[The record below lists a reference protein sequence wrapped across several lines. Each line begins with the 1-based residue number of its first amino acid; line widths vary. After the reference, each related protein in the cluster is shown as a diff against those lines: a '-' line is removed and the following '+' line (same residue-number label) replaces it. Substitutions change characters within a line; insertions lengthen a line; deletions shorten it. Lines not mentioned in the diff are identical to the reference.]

1 MVFRPV
7 NAAAIVMFAAT
18 AAAAQPVTPPEAVQ
32 KPVTSAAPVAA
43 PDLAKVPPAADP
55 SLDTMTPLPGLG
67 VDWPATS
74 APVTGLAPIDPAAA
88 AAHAASPASAMPS
101 PAAASA
107 PVAAAPSPAAAGT
120 PAGDAAAD
128 PELAG
133 TRYTLEVSGL
143 GPLDLDVRFR
153 AISELYKARKATA
166 NLAQL
171 NRRITEDSELI
182 DELLRSRGYYG
193 GTTAARI
200 TPPAT
205 AGQPATVTLTV
216 VPGPLYRFSTVAL
229 HAPPATPPG
238 LIAPLIG
245 VAPGDAVAAEPVQA
259 AQDALKAKL
268 AEKGYAF
275 PVVAAPEIVIDHA
288 THTATLTQAI
298 DPGPRGRFGVIRANK
313 KSVLTAK
320 QLQRLARFRP
330 GDIYDS
336 GKVDDLRRA
345 MIATGLF
352 GAVNI
357 APVKASTEASGDAV
371 VDLRIR
377 TESAPLRTVAATGG
391 YSTSQGVRVEASWQ
405 HRNLLPPGG
414 AVTFSIVAAQREQAA
429 GAVLRRQNWRARD
442 LTLNVRAQFSKQELS
457 AFRAQTITLGT
468 SIDRETNLIWQKR
481 WYYSAGA
488 ELVLSRETD
497 RSSPGE
503 PTRVYYVGALPL
515 SLTYDGT
522 GNLLDPTSG
531 FRITARA
538 SPELSVEGASF
549 GYVRSQLEASIYEGI
564 GGRVTL
570 AARGHIGS
578 IIGASHGNIAPTR
591 RFYAGGGGSL
601 RGYGYQ
607 QVGPQDAQNNPSG
620 GDSIVEGSFE
630 TRVRFGNFGIV
641 PFVDAG
647 QVYTSTIPGFD
658 DIRIGAGLGARYYT
672 SFGPVRI
679 DIATPVNGRRSDAK
693 VQFYVSIGQ
702 AF

>member
-1 MVFRPV
+1 
-7 NAAAIVMFAAT
+7 
-18 AAAAQPVTPPEAVQ
+18 
-32 KPVTSAAPVAA
+32 
-43 PDLAKVPPAADP
+43 
-55 SLDTMTPLPGLG
+55 MTPLPGLG
-67 VDWPATS
+67 VDWPATN
-74 APVTGLAPIDPAAA
+74 APVTGRAPIDPAAA
-88 AAHAASPASAMPS
+88 S
-101 PAAASA
+101 AAASTA
-107 PVAAAPSPAAAGT
+107 GASTAATS
-120 PAGDAAAD
+120 AD
-128 PELAG
+128 STTDTELTG
-133 TRYTLEVSGL
+133 TRYTLAVNGL
-143 GPLDLDVRFR
+143 TSLSLDARFR
-153 AISELYKARKATA
+153 ELSELYKGRKATA
-166 NLAQL
+166 NVAQL

-182 DELLRSRGYYG
+182 DQLLRARGYYG
-193 GTTAARI
+193 GTTAAEI
-200 TPPAT
+200 TPPVA

-216 VPGPLYRFSTVAL
+216 VPGPLYRFTTVTLST
-229 HAPPATPPG
+229 PPGTPPG
-238 LIAPLIG
+238 LISPLVG
-245 VAPGDAVAAEPVQA
+245 VAPGDAVAAEPVQT
-259 AQDALKAKL
+259 AQEALKAKL
-268 AEKGYAF
+268 AAQGFPF
-275 PVVAAPEIVIDHA
+275 PVVVAPEIVVDHA
-288 THTATLTQAI
+288 TQTATLTQAI
-298 DPGPRGRFGVIRANK
+298 DPGPRGQFGVILANK

-330 GDIYDS
+330 GDVYDS
-336 GKVDDLRRA
+336 AKVDDLRRA

-352 GAVNI
+352 GAVSITPVNASP
-357 APVKASTEASGDAV
+357 APGSDVV

-377 TESAPLRTVAATGG
+377 TETAPLRTVAATGG
-391 YSTSQGVRVEASWQ
+391 YSTSQGVRLEASWQ

-414 AVTFSIVAAQREQAA
+414 AVTFSVVAAQREQAA
-429 GAVLRRQNWRARD
+429 GAVLKRQNWRARD
-442 LTLNVRAQFSKQELS
+442 VTLNVRAQFSKQELS

-503 PTRVYYVGALPL
+503 PSRTYYVGALPL

-522 GNLLDPTSG
+522 KNLLDATSG
-531 FRITARA
+531 FRLTVRA

-549 GYVRSQLEASIYEGI
+549 GYVRSQLEGSIYRGI

-591 RFYAGGGGSL
+591 RFYGGGGGSL

-630 TRVRFGNFGIV
+630 TRIRFGNFGIV

-647 QVYTSTIPGFD
+647 QVYTSTIPSFN
-658 DIRIGAGLGARYYT
+658 DIKFGGGIGARYYT

-679 DIATPVNGRRSDAK
+679 DIATPINGRRSDAK